1 MNQMKLLCELEATR
15 VRCKEHPNDK
25 QLPGVCSSC
34 LRDKLSQLY
43 TKNSN
48 DCSLYYSSP
57 LSPGS
62 PQPIEDDSTNHGSLG
77 HRNRRFHRNASHA
90 AGSVSCMI
98 SFNNALNLKKSKSLA
113 VATRSRVR
121 ERDVGGGRGRKKD
134 GFWSKV
140 LKLRRKETEESVVKS
155 RT

>member
-1 MNQMKLLCELEATR
+1 MNQMNWCEFEASR

-43 TKNSN
+43 TKNPIE
-48 DCSLYYSSP
+48 SLYYCSPSSP
-57 LSPGS
+57 AT
-62 PQPIEDDSTNHGSLG
+62 PQAIDDGSTNHGSS
-77 HRNRRFHRNASHA
+77 RSRRFRRNASHA
-90 AGSVSCMI
+90 TGSASCMI

-113 VATRSRVR
+113 VVSRNRVR
-121 ERDVGGGRGRKKD
+121 DRDVVGGGRGRKKD

-140 LKLRRKETEESVVKS
+140 LKLRRKDAEETVVNS